1 MQKVACPGCGA
12 EVNFLSAASVM
23 AVCTYCKTTV
33 LKDAASIRNIGRMS
47 EVIEDYSPI
56 QITTAGVF
64 EGTGFSVIGRI
75 QLRYDAGF
83 WNEWYVQ
90 LDDGGNAWLS
100 DASGQYAFTREL
112 KAPPAAGGLPAFGSL
127 GPGKTLRLGGEM
139 YTAADVRTARCTG
152 GQGELPFVVGDGWQ
166 ARVADFRSGKKF
178 LTLDYSDASSGEGMQ
193 DAQPGEAL
201 KLPAAAEGAATIYT
215 GRAVTLP
222 ELKCQL
228 LRAEDQITD
237 STGRYKGKVGSLECP
252 SCGSSVAFAPG
263 MTTHLVCPAC
273 HAEADLSGPKA
284 EALAAAGSVAA
295 ESKAMATTL
304 QLGATATIDGAKY
317 TVLGAVRR
325 RDTSADAGDDEANW
339 TEYELYAPGKGFLW
353 LVETVKGWDR
363 TEVLDEWPTGA
374 AGDEDIVSLSGAKY
388 KRLYNYPAVVTYAA
402 GSFNWRV
409 SVGDR
414 VDVTEYSCGIA
425 RLAAEKDEHEIT
437 WSRSM
442 GISASS
448 IRLWFGQEVKAD
460 KPGLSAEEGT
470 YRRLARNL
478 LIALF
483 FLNIIPI
490 LATDSS
496 ALIYSG
502 IAALLI
508 WLPAAYFDKRDATE

>member
-23 AVCTYCKTTV
+23 AVCAYCKTTV
-33 LKDAASIRNIGRMS
+33 LKDAQTVRNIGKMS

-75 QLRYDAGF
+75 QVKYDAGF

-90 LDDGGNAWLS
+90 LDDGSNAWLS
-100 DASGQYAFTREL
+100 DASGQYAFTREM
-112 KAPPAAGGLPAFGSL
+112 KAAPSGLPAFGSL
-127 GPGKTLRLGGEM
+127 GPGKTLRLGGDVF
-139 YTAADVRTARCTG
+139 TASDVRTAQCTG
-152 GQGELPFVVGDGWQ
+152 GQGELPFVVGEGWQ
-166 ARVADFRSGKKF
+166 ARVADFRSGRKF
-178 LTLDYSDASSGEGMQ
+178 VTLDYSDASSGEGMR
-193 DAQPGEAL
+193 DAQPGEPL
-201 KLPAAAEGAATIYT
+201 KLPEAPEGSPTVYA

-228 LRAEDQITD
+228 LRGEDQITD
-237 STGRYKGKVGSLECP
+237 SAGRYKGKVGNLECP
-252 SCGSSVAFAPG
+252 SCGSPVAFSPG

-273 HAEADLSGPKA
+273 HGEADLSGPKA
-284 EALAAAGSVAA
+284 EAIAAASQVAA
-295 ESKAMATTL
+295 ESKSVATTL

-317 TVLGAVRR
+317 TVLGVIRR
-325 RDTSADAGDDEANW
+325 RDTSAEAGDTEADW
-339 TEYELYAPGKGFLW
+339 TEYELYTPGKGFLW

-363 TEVLDEWPTGA
+363 AEVLDEWPTGA
-374 AGDEDIVSLSGAKY
+374 AGSDEISLSGAKY
-388 KRLYNYPAVVTYAA
+388 KQLYAYPAVVTYAA

-442 GISASS
+442 GISANSV
-448 IRLWFGQEVKAD
+448 RLWFGQNVKAD
-460 KPGLSAEEGT
+460 KPGLSAEEGD
-470 YRRLARNL
+470 YRKLARKL
-478 LIALF
+478 LTALF

-490 LATDSS
+490 LATDSA

-502 IAALLI
+502 IAAMLI
-508 WLPAAYFDKRDATE
+508 WLPAAYLDKTNATE